1 MPVVD
6 GDTEKESVA
15 VDDEEVVAD
24 VLTPTLTVEDALAD
38 ELWDEAADSVVDV
51 EIVPDAV
58 ALLVPL
64 SENVTVRVIE

>member
-1 MPVVD
+1 MVD

-24 VLTPTLTVEDALAD
+24 VLTPTLAVEDALAD

>member
-24 VLTPTLTVEDALAD
+24 VLTPTLAVEDALAD

-58 ALLVPL
+58 VLLVPL

>member
-24 VLTPTLTVEDALAD
+24 MLTPTLAVEDALAD

-58 ALLVPL
+58 VLLVPL

>member
-6 GDTEKESVA
+6 GDTETETVA

-24 VLTPTLTVEDALAD
+24 VLAPAVEDALAD

>member
-24 VLTPTLTVEDALAD
+24 MLTPTLAVEDALAD